1 MQLPSIGGLVGAR
14 PLMPVC
20 RRLVE
25 LWFRYAESLEVEEEL
40 GMGSEICD
48 GRMVKVVSFC
58 TCDDNGSNL
67 RR

>member
-1 MQLPSIGGLVGAR
+1 
-14 PLMPVC
+14 MPVC